1 MTVSEAIHEHVLKVP
16 ASAWTPAVEADG
28 EARDGAW
35 AAELTGTLLNGW
47 PKGMRL
53 IVRKERPHP
62 GAQLRITDA
71 DGMRITCFA
80 TNTTGRPIAELEL
93 RHRLRARAEDRIR
106 AARATGLEK
115 SAALL
120 RRSIGSSD
128 FRPSGARPA
137 PRLTTET
144 LPNELLRSL
153 WTTPVP
159 PLPLSGRR

>member
-1 MTVSEAIHEHVLKVP
+1 MAVLLGRHGDHRHHPPALLQIP

-28 EARDGAW
+28 KVRDGAW
-35 AAELTGTLLNGW
+35 VAELTGRLLDGW

-80 TNTTGRPIAELEL
+80 TNTPDQPISQLEL

-106 AARATGLEK
+106 AARSTGL
-115 SAALL
+115 
-120 RRSIGSSD
+120 R
-128 FRPSGARPA
+128 
-137 PRLTTET
+137 
-144 LPNELLRSL
+144 N
-153 WTTPVP
+153 
-159 PLPLSGRR
+159 LPL